1 MSKTPHE
8 NHMIHATALMS
19 PEALCL
25 VKETTHWRLL
35 CTILVG
41 GLSEKGKLQEEE
53 SDQCFS
59 GAGSGIAD

>member
-1 MSKTPHE
+1 
-8 NHMIHATALMS
+8 MIHATALMS